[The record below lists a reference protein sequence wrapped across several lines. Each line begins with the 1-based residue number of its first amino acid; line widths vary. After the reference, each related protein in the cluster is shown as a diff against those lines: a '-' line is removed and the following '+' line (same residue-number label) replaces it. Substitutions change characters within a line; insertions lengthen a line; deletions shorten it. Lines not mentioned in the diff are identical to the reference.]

1 MKASIL
7 SSTPATKQ
15 VEMLSYLVYEGEKLL
30 HNPSQEM
37 LKRSDFT
44 GADGQILTVDNLDGY
59 DVVVFAGLGKKK
71 NVSELKMQNAVAS
84 VVRFATSKNLSTLAV
99 VIPEELSPELKGSS
113 CMVGARLGAYQ
124 FLKYKT
130 DEKTKKFKKIEQ
142 ISFVVSKGA
151 EDFKKGLEFGIVLAS
166 GVALARDLVNDPAS
180 HTNTQTLV
188 DTANLIASN
197 SENISVTVLDEEQ
210 CKKLGMGSY
219 LSVARGSIVPPKF
232 IVLHYSPS
240 VSAKSPKGRST
251 SGRKKIALVGK
262 SIMFDS
268 GGLSL
273 KPSESMEDMKIDMSG
288 GATVLGVFKIL
299 SELSSNPDFAKA
311 TAGKEIFGI
320 LPSCENMPSGHA
332 TRPGDIVTA
341 MNGKTIEVLNTDAE
355 GRLTL
360 ADGLVYAEKH
370 CKADVIIDLA
380 TLTGA
385 CMVALGNDLA
395 GLFSNDDELSQSFEK
410 EAKETGDEFW
420 KMPLHLPYL
429 KKMKSDIAD
438 LKNIGGGRYG
448 GAITAAVFLSEFVEK
463 AKWIHIDI
471 AGPAF
476 RTEAPKGALGKGAT
490 GWGVLS
496 IYQFLISNY

>member
-7 SSTPATKQ
+7 SSTPPTQQ
-15 VEMLSYLVYEGEKLL
+15 VEMLSYLIFEGDKLPHQL
-30 HNPSQEM
+30 SSEF
-37 LKRSDFT
+37 LKRNDFD
-44 GADGQILTVDNLDGY
+44 GKDGQLLSVDNLDGFE
-59 DVVVFAGLGKKK
+59 VVVFAGLGKKK
-71 NVSELKMQNAVAS
+71 DLTELKMQNAVATI
-84 VVRFATSKNLSTLAV
+84 VRLATSRQLARVCV
-99 VIPEELSPELKGSS
+99 VVPDGFDAEKVGTS
-113 CMVGARLGAYQ
+113 CMIGAELGAYQ

-130 DEKTKKFKKIEQ
+130 DEKTKKLRKVEEIV
-142 ISFVVSKGA
+142 FVVPDGGKEFEKGV
-151 EDFKKGLEFGIVLAS
+151 DLGSVLAS
-166 GVALARDLVNDPAS
+166 GVSLTRDLINDPAS

-188 DTANLIASN
+188 EVAESIAKKSP
-197 SENISVTVLDEEQ
+197 SISVTVLDEKQ
-210 CKKLGMGSY
+210 CKDLGMGSY
-219 LSVARGSIVPPKF
+219 LSVARGSVVPPKF
-232 IVLHYSPS
+232 IVLHY
-240 VSAKSPKGRST
+240 KPKIVET
-251 SGRKKIALVGK
+251 NTQKIALVGK

-288 GATVLGVFKIL
+288 GAAVLGVFSAL
-299 SELSSNPDFAKA
+299 SNTSVKH
-311 TAGKEIFGI
+311 EIFGI
-320 LPSCENMPSGHA
+320 LPACENMPSGHA

-370 CKADVIIDLA
+370 CKADLIIDLA

-385 CMVALGNDLA
+385 CVVALGNDLA
-395 GLFSNDDELSQSFEK
+395 GLFSNDEKFSQIFEDAAS
-410 EAKETGDEFW
+410 EMGDEFW
-420 KMPLHLPYL
+420 KLPLHKPYL

-463 AKWIHIDI
+463 AKWIHVDI

-476 RTEAPKGALGKGAT
+476 RTDEPKGVLGKGAT

-496 IYQFLISNY
+496 IYKLLTSL

>member
-7 SSTPATKQ
+7 SAIPQAKQ
-15 VEMLSYLVYEGEKLL
+15 VEALSYLVFQGDKLP
-30 HNPSQEM
+30 HNPSAELLNRSEFEGKESQM
-37 LKRSDFT
+37 LV
-44 GADGQILTVDNLDGY
+44 VDNLDGY
-59 DVVVFAGLGKKK
+59 QHIAFVGLGKQKDGTNLKIQSAVATILRAATTK
-71 NVSELKMQNAVAS
+71 NISSVCVVVPKHMEMQNVG
-84 VVRFATSKNLSTLAV
+84 T
-99 VIPEELSPELKGSS
+99 S
-113 CMVGARLGAYQ
+113 CMVGAELGAYQ

-130 DEKTKKFKKIEQ
+130 DEKTKKQKKVEQ

-151 EDFKKGLEFGIVLAS
+151 SEFKKGIDLGTVLAQ

-188 DTANLIASN
+188 DVAQSIAKS
-197 SENISVTVLDEEQ
+197 SSDISVTVLDEAQ

-219 LSVARGSIVPPKF
+219 LSVARGSVVPPKF
-232 IVLHYSPS
+232 IVLHY
-240 VSAKSPKGRST
+240 KPKAVQKA
-251 SGRKKIALVGK
+251 KKIALVGK

-273 KPSESMEDMKIDMSG
+273 KPSGSMEDMKIDMSG
-288 GATVLGVFKIL
+288 GATVLGVFSIL
-299 SELSSNPDFAKA
+299 AKVDASSEVY
-311 TAGKEIFGI
+311 GI
-320 LPSCENMPSGHA
+320 LPACENMPSGHA

-360 ADGLVYAEKH
+360 ADAMVYAEKH

-385 CMVALGNDLA
+385 CVVALGGDLA
-395 GLFSNDDELSQSFEK
+395 GLFSNDDKLSNSFE
-410 EAKETGDEFW
+410 EAAKQTGDEVW
-420 KMPLHLPYL
+420 KMPLHMSYL

-438 LKNIGGGRYG
+438 LKNVGGGRDG
-448 GAITAAVFLSEFVEK
+448 GAITAAVFLSEFVDK

-471 AGPAF
+471 AGPAY
-476 RTEAPKGALGKGAT
+476 RTDEPKGALGKGAT

-496 IYQFLISNY
+496 LVAWLQQV

>member
-1 MKASIL
+1 MKASVL
-7 SSTPATKQ
+7 SSTPQAKQ
-15 VEMLSYLVYEGEKLL
+15 VEMLSYLVFEGDKLP
-30 HNPSQEM
+30 HNPPPEL
-37 LKRSDFT
+37 LKRTDFT
-44 GADGQILTVDNLDGY
+44 GADDQVLPVDNLDGY
-59 DVVVFAGLGKKK
+59 GLIVFVGLGKQKDFTD
-71 NVSELKMQNAVAS
+71 LKMRNAVAS
-84 VVRFATSKNLSTLAV
+84 IIRLAGSKNLKNVS
-99 VIPEELSPELKGSS
+99 VIVPNGKNAESAGAS

-130 DEKTKKFKKIEQ
+130 DEKTKKHNKIEQ
-142 ISFVVSKGA
+142 VSFIVSKGGS
-151 EDFKKGLEFGIVLAS
+151 DFEKGIALGEIMAT
-166 GVALARDLVNDPAS
+166 GVVLARDLVNDPAS
-180 HTNTQTLV
+180 HTNTHTLV
-188 DTANLIASN
+188 DAAQAIAKS
-197 SENISVTVLDEEQ
+197 SPDISVTVLDEAQ
-210 CKKLGMGSY
+210 CRKLGMGSY
-219 LSVARGSIVPPKF
+219 LSVARGSVVPPKF
-232 IVLHYSPS
+232 IVLHYKPKLG
-240 VSAKSPKGRST
+240 AKA
-251 SGRKKIALVGK
+251 KKIALVGK

-288 GATVLGVFKIL
+288 GATVLGVFSVL
-299 SELSSNPDFAKA
+299 AK
-311 TAGKEIFGI
+311 TPVPYEVFGI
-320 LPSCENMPSGHA
+320 LPACENMPSGSA

-370 CKADVIIDLA
+370 CKADVIIDIA

-395 GLFSNDDELSQSFEK
+395 GLFSNDEKLSSSFEDV
-410 EAKETGDEFW
+410 ATATGDEFW
-420 KMPLHLPYL
+420 RMPLHKPYL

-448 GAITAAVFLSEFVEK
+448 GAITAAVFLSEFVDK

-471 AGPAF
+471 AGPAY
-476 RTEAPKGALGKGAT
+476 RTEEPKGVLSKGAT

-496 IYQFLISNY
+496 LVAWLQQV

>member
-7 SSTPATKQ
+7 SAIPQAKQ
-15 VEMLSYLVYEGEKLL
+15 VGTVSYLVFQNDKLPLGPSAELLSRSEFEGKD
-30 HNPSQEM
+30 HQM
-37 LKRSDFT
+37 LV
-44 GADGQILTVDNLDGY
+44 VDNLDGY
-59 DVVVFAGLGKKK
+59 QTVMFAGLGKRKDCTD
-71 NVSELKMQNAVAS
+71 LKIQSATATLL
-84 VVRFATSKNLSTLAV
+84 RLATSKSITNIAV
-99 VIPEELSPELKGSS
+99 TVPELSDMQSVGTS
-113 CMVGARLGAYQ
+113 CMVGAKLGAYQ

-130 DEKTKKFKKIEQ
+130 DEKTKKRKKVEQ
-142 ISFVVSKGA
+142 IFFVVPKG
-151 EDFKKGLEFGIVLAS
+151 EVEFQKGIELGVVLAE
-166 GVALARDLVNDPAS
+166 GVSLARDLVNDPAS

-188 DTANLIASN
+188 DVANSIAKS
-197 SENISVTVLDEEQ
+197 SSNISVTVLDEAQ
-210 CKKLGMGSY
+210 CRKLGMGSY
-219 LSVARGSIVPPKF
+219 LSVARGSVVPPKF
-232 IVLHYSPS
+232 IVLHYKPR
-240 VSAKSPKGRST
+240 KST
-251 SGRKKIALVGK
+251 SGRIIALIGK

-288 GATVLGVFKIL
+288 GATVLGVFSVL
-299 SELSSNPDFAKA
+299 AKVDVQS
-311 TAGKEIFGI
+311 EIFGI
-320 LPSCENMPSGHA
+320 LPACENMPSGHS

-360 ADGLVYAEKH
+360 ADALVYAEKH

-395 GLFSNDDELSQSFEK
+395 GLFSNDEKLSSSFEQV
-410 EAKETGDEFW
+410 ATQVGDEVW
-420 KMPLHLPYL
+420 KMPLHMPYL

-448 GAITAAVFLSEFVEK
+448 GAITAAVFLSEFVDK
-463 AKWIHIDI
+463 AKWIHLDI
-471 AGPAF
+471 AGPAY
-476 RTEAPKGALGKGAT
+476 RNEEPKGSLGKGAT

-496 IYQFLISNY
+496 LMKFLSSNF